1 MNSTTQCRLTLFYQ
15 PECHLCDEA
24 EALLRSLGLAGRVT
38 RVNIE
43 NDLELLKR
51 YGFTV
56 PVLQREDSCQEL
68 LWPFGAEELAKF
80 AAVPGPPS
88 PSDDAGQ

>member
-1 MNSTTQCRLTLFYQ
+1 MDSTTQCRLTLFYQ

-24 EALLRSLGLAGRVT
+24 ETLLRSLGLASRVQ

-51 YGFTV
+51 YGFSV
-56 PVLQREDSCQEL
+56 PVLLREDSRREL
-68 LWPFGAEELAKF
+68 LWPFGAEELAEF
-80 AAVPGPPS
+80 AAVNGPPS
-88 PSDDAGQ
+88 PSGDATQ